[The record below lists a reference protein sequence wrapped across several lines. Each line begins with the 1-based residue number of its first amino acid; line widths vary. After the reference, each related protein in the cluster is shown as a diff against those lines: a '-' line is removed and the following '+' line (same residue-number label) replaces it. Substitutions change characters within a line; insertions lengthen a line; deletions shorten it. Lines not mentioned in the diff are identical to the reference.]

1 MPEEKTHNV
10 KTRYVKPRAYSLN
23 RSPAMALGGCNNGL
37 SPGEPA
43 CQTGGLFGVP
53 PSCVNG
59 DLITPG
65 ACKTGAAANAC
76 HTGNF
81 AG

>member
-10 KTRYVKPRAYSLN
+10 KTRYVQPRAYPLN

-37 SPGEPA
+37 TPGITA
-43 CQTGGLFGVP
+43 CTQGLLFGVP

-59 DLITPG
+59 ALITPG
-65 ACKTGAAANAC
+65 ACKIGAAANAC
-76 HTGNF
+76 HTGTF